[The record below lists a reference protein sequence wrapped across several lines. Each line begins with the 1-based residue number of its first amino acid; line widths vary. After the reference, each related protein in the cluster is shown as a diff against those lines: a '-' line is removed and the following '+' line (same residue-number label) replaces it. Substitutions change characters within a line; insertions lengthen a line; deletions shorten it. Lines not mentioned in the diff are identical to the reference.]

1 MKRKRYKRLVCL
13 FAALAILLS
22 NAMCAAAAYTYCSLQ
37 WGGRSAGYSA
47 PASAAFSLCV
57 PYGAG
62 IAICA
67 AIAWS
72 FHQRGQR
79 AG

>member
-1 MKRKRYKRLVCL
+1 MKKYKQLVRL
-13 FAALAILLS
+13 FAVLAILLS
-22 NAMCAAAAYTYCSLQ
+22 NAMCAAAAYTFCSLQ
-37 WGGRSAGYSA
+37 WGGRYAGYSA
-47 PASAAFSLCV
+47 PASTAFLLCV

-67 AIAWS
+67 AIAWT
-72 FHQRGQR
+72 FHQKCQK